1 MKTLFAL
8 LLFSCAAAVS
18 VAAVPGN
25 FYLVQGP
32 LASQSQPPLYSASY
46 KGDLLNP
53 EGISA
58 TLAGGES
65 FRGKWISVTPGKR
78 RFSAPPVPPEPE
90 LRAAWDAVY
99 GPGFYVAHI
108 LGANFFERTIM
119 NGSKGTVLQVEIYRR
134 VHDSDGD
141 PRVAAPIDIQ
151 GVAQD
156 DKGNIYKVV
165 F

>member
-1 MKTLFAL
+1 MKTLLAL
-8 LLFSCAAAVS
+8 LLFSCVAAVS

-32 LASQSQPPLYSASY
+32 LAGQSQPPLYSASFR
-46 KGDLLNP
+46 GDLLTP
-53 EGISA
+53 EGLSA

-65 FRGKWISVTPGKR
+65 FQGKWISVTPGKR
-78 RFSAPPVPPEPE
+78 RYSDPPVPPEPQ
-90 LRAAWDAVY
+90 LKAVWDAVY
-99 GPGFYVAHI
+99 GPGFCLAHV
-108 LGANFFERTIM
+108 LGATFFERTVID
-119 NGSKGTVLQVEIYRR
+119 GSKGMLPVKIYRR

-156 DKGNIYKVV
+156 DKGNVYKVV

>member
-1 MKTLFAL
+1 M
-8 LLFSCAAAVS
+8 
-18 VAAVPGN
+18 
-25 FYLVQGP
+25 
-32 LASQSQPPLYSASY
+32 
-46 KGDLLNP
+46 
-53 EGISA
+53 
-58 TLAGGES
+58 
-65 FRGKWISVTPGKR
+65 
-78 RFSAPPVPPEPE
+78 
-90 LRAAWDAVY
+90 RAAWDAVY

>member
-1 MKTLFAL
+1 
-8 LLFSCAAAVS
+8 
-18 VAAVPGN
+18 
-25 FYLVQGP
+25 
-32 LASQSQPPLYSASY
+32 
-46 KGDLLNP
+46 
-53 EGISA
+53 
-58 TLAGGES
+58 
-65 FRGKWISVTPGKR
+65 
-78 RFSAPPVPPEPE
+78 
-90 LRAAWDAVY
+90 
-99 GPGFYVAHI
+99 
-108 LGANFFERTIM
+108 M